1 MNSEHGIGP
10 WFSGKWILRQL
21 KWKVSPIK
29 VCVFFFKC
37 FLLKFQATSWMW
49 HVIDHHGCSYY
60 CLGRFSQIQNDLD
73 GLVSDGDVK
82 LRSWKVMTLLSGH
95 GNSIAPSKATSLNFY
110 YILIIRPLFFWRV
123 SWWGGHGC
131 KHLFFN
137 IFWRSGHFGENLWSP
152 DEDLPV
158 GAGIPNQIPSR
169 IVGENHGKSW
179 NPASLAEDILSF
191 IGILLFVG
199 LKATYVFFSWLNYF
213 LLASGL
219 NVVAISLL
227 VFAIG
232 FLMFMLPI
240 VPGTAVYLF
249 SGVVAWRLW
258 WLACVGGTKSI
269 CEVMLSANTCYL
281 CMWTSPPPCW
291 SCWESLSYKVLSR

>member
-1 MNSEHGIGP
+1 
-10 WFSGKWILRQL
+10 
-21 KWKVSPIK
+21 
-29 VCVFFFKC
+29 
-37 FLLKFQATSWMW
+37 MW

-60 CLGRFSQIQNDLD
+60 CLGRLSQIQNDLD
-73 GLVSDGDVK
+73 GLVSDRDVK

-95 GNSIAPSKATSLNFY
+95 GNSIVPSKATSLNCY
-110 YILIIRPLFFWRV
+110 YILIIKPLFFWRV

-169 IVGENHGKSW
+169 IVGDNHGKSW
-179 NPASLAEDILSF
+179 NPFSLAEDILSF

-249 SGVVAWRLW
+249 SGVVSWRLW

-269 CEVMLSANTCYL
+269 CAVMLSANTYACEHL
-281 CMWTSPPPCW
+281 LLHV
-291 SCWESLSYKVLSR
+291 EAVGKVCHTKYYQDKTNIFNKPLYSSRVTCRASVCILVAPVVHSHCKYSNNIYRL